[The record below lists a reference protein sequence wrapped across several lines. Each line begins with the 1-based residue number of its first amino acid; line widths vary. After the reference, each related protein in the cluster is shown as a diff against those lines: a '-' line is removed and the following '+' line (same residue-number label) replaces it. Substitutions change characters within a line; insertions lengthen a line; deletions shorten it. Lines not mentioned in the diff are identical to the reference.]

1 MNGSLPDL
9 ADGGHVDTRRGFL
22 ATAAVAPLLATLA
35 PGVQAGES
43 IAHASRAQAFAL
55 TSVRLL
61 PGPFESARA
70 LDARYLLS
78 LNTDRLLH
86 GFRSNAGLAPQAA
99 RYGGWESRD
108 LCPGHTLGHY
118 LSACS
123 MMWAS
128 TGEAAFRE
136 RAAHVVDELHAC
148 QQAAGSGLV
157 CAFPD
162 GDAQLR
168 NALAGRPVTG
178 VPWYTMHKIL
188 AGLHDAHVHASV
200 PRALPVLTRLADWM
214 VEAAQGCSEERFQQM
229 LGVEHGGM
237 NEVLAD
243 LHALTGDS
251 RYLQLAQRFNHRAL
265 LDPLAEGRDT
275 LDGLHSNTQIPKVI
289 GFARLA
295 QSTGEE
301 RYAKAARYFWGNV
314 VQRRSF
320 ATGGN
325 GDGEHFFPP
334 AESARRLASAKTMET
349 CCTYN
354 MLRLTRALF
363 TTEPSVAYADY
374 HERALF
380 NGILAS
386 QDPDTGMVT
395 YFQATRPGY
404 PKLYCTPENS
414 FWCCT
419 GTGMENFAKVGDS
432 IYFHDAGALYVNQFI
447 ASTLDW
453 ADKRVRLRQ
462 ATAFPDEPRTR
473 LSIHPARPTRFALRL
488 RHPAWC
494 PQLTVRLNGRT
505 LIESTQPGRYVEV
518 DRTWREGDVLE
529 VALPMRLQLQPLP
542 GKSDIAAV
550 MLGPLVL
557 AARLG
562 REGMGPG
569 DDIVASEYAYGS
581 ALNSEA
587 DLPQLSLQ
595 GRGLEEVVR
604 PAGAPLRFRAPTR
617 LPGREIE
624 LAPFHRIA
632 HERYSLYW
640 QLT

>member
-1 MNGSLPDL
+1 MNG
-9 ADGGHVDTRRGFL
+9 RRDFL
-22 ATAAVAPLLATLA
+22 ASTAVAPLLAAML
-35 PGVQAGES
+35 P
-43 IAHASRAQAFAL
+43 RAQAAGADSPAGSARPFPL
-55 TSVRLL
+55 SSVRLQ
-61 PGPFESARA
+61 PGPFLDAQQ

-86 GFRSNAGLAPQAA
+86 GFRVNAGLPPKAA
-99 RYGGWESRD
+99 RYGAWESED

-128 TGEAAFRE
+128 TAQQDFR
-136 RAAHVVDELHAC
+136 RRVNQVVDELHAC
-148 QQAAGSGLV
+148 QQASHSGLV

-162 GDAQLR
+162 GDTQLR

-178 VPWYTMHKIL
+178 VPWYTMHKIM
-188 AGLHDAHVHASV
+188 AGLRDAHVHASH
-200 PRALPVLTRLADWM
+200 PQALPVLSHLADWM
-214 VEAAQGCSEERFQQM
+214 VDAAQGCDDARFQQM

-243 LHALTGDS
+243 LHALTSDA
-251 RYLQLAQRFNHRAL
+251 RYLRLAQRFNHQAVL
-265 LDPLAEGRDT
+265 GPLVEGRDA

-295 QSTGEE
+295 ETTGDE
-301 RYAKAARYFWGNV
+301 RYAKAARYFWGTV
-314 VQRRSF
+314 VHKRSF

-334 AESARRLASAKTMET
+334 AETAKHLASAKTMET

-363 TTEPSVAYADY
+363 TAEPSVAYADY

-386 QDPDTGMVT
+386 QDPDSGMVT

-404 PKLYCTPENS
+404 PKLYGTPERS

-419 GTGMENFAKVGDS
+419 GTGLENFAKLGDS
-432 IYFHDAGALYVNQFI
+432 IYFHDANALYVNQFI

-453 ADKRVRLRQ
+453 ADKQVRVRQ
-462 ATAFPDEPRTR
+462 ATSFPDEASTR
-473 LSIHPARPTRFALRL
+473 LSIQAARPTRFALRL
-488 RHPAWC
+488 RHPQWC
-494 PQLTVRLNGRT
+494 EQLTVRVNGH
-505 LIESTQPGRYVEV
+505 EVVQSKQAGRYVELERV
-518 DRTWREGDVLE
+518 WRDGDVID
-529 VALPMRLQLQPLP
+529 VAVPMRLHLEPLP
-542 GKSDIAAV
+542 GANDIAAV
-550 MLGPLVL
+550 MHGPIVL
-557 AARLG
+557 AARMG
-562 REGMGPG
+562 REGMPPG
-569 DDIVASEYAYGS
+569 ADIIASNWAYGEILKTDA
-581 ALNSEA
+581 ALPRLA
-587 DLPQLSLQ
+587 LQ
-595 GRGLEEVVR
+595 GRALADVVR
-604 PAGAPLRFRAPTR
+604 PAAGPLVFRAATGAD
-617 LPGREIE
+617 GRELE

-640 QLT
+640 NLA

>member
-1 MNGSLPDL
+1 MTD
-9 ADGGHVDTRRGFL
+9 RRGFL
-22 ATAAVAPLLATLA
+22 ASTAVAPLLAAMA
-35 PGVQAGES
+35 PDLRAGET
-43 IAHASRAQAFAL
+43 ASHGAAARPFAL
-55 TSVRLL
+55 SRVRLL
-61 PGPFESARA
+61 PGPFEKAQA
-70 LDARYLLS
+70 LDQRYLLS
-78 LNTDRLLH
+78 LNADRLLH
-86 GFRSNAGLAPQAA
+86 GFRVNAGLAPKAV
-99 RYGGWESRD
+99 RYGGWESEE

-118 LSACS
+118 LSACA

-128 TGEAAFRE
+128 TGQADFR
-136 RAAHVVDELHAC
+136 RRVSYLVDELRVC
-148 QQAAGSGLV
+148 QQAAHSGLV

-178 VPWYTMHKIL
+178 VPWYTMHKIM
-188 AGLHDAHVHASV
+188 AGLHDAHVHAAN
-200 PRALPVLTRLADWM
+200 PRALPVLARLADWI
-214 VEAAQGCSEERFQQM
+214 VDAAEGCDEQRFQQM
-229 LGVEHGGM
+229 LGIEHGGM

-243 LHALTGDS
+243 LHALTGDE
-251 RYLQLAQRFNHRAL
+251 RHLHLAQRFNHQAL

-295 QSTGEE
+295 ETTGEQ
-301 RYAKAARYFWGNV
+301 RYAKAARYFWGTV
-314 VQRRSF
+314 VHRRSF

-325 GDGEHFFPP
+325 GEGEHFFPS
-334 AESARRLASAKTMET
+334 AEAPKRIASAKTMET

-363 TTEPSVAYADY
+363 TAEPSVAYADY

-386 QDPDTGMVT
+386 QDPDSGMVT
-395 YFQATRPGY
+395 YFQALRPGY
-404 PKLYCTPENS
+404 PKLYGTPERS

-419 GTGMENFAKVGDS
+419 GTGMENFAKLGDS
-432 IYFHDAGALYVNQFI
+432 IYFAEAHHDANALYVNQFI

-453 ADKRVRLRQ
+453 AEKRVRLRQ
-462 ATAFPDEPRTR
+462 TTAFPDEAGTR
-473 LSIHPARPTRFALRL
+473 LSVDVARPTRFALRL

-505 LIESTQPGRYVEV
+505 LVDSTEPGRYVELERV
-518 DRTWREGDVLE
+518 WRQGDVVD
-529 VALPMRLQLQPLP
+529 VALPMRLHLQPLP
-542 GKSDIAAV
+542 GASDIAAV
-550 MLGPLVL
+550 MVGPIVL

-562 REGMGPG
+562 REGMRPG
-569 DDIVASEYAYGS
+569 DDIIASQYLYGEVLKGPQ
-581 ALNSEA
+581 A
-587 DLPQLSLQ
+587 LPQLALR
-595 GRGLEEVVR
+595 GRALEDAVR
-604 PAGAPLRFRAPTR
+604 PAGAPLSFRAPASA
-617 LPGREIE
+617 PGHELE

-640 QLT
+640 QLA